1 MNKADVEKTL
11 NEARPALMLHGGNIE
26 LIDVDE
32 ASGIVKVK
40 LQGSCV
46 GCPMSTFTMK
56 LGIEKLLRERFPEIK
71 NVQDAT
77 EYELNFEDGD

>member
-71 NVQDAT
+71 DVQDAT
-77 EYELNFEDGD
+77 EYEINLDEME